1 MRVSEPPLEDEVFA
15 KVLLEGCTDVADVA
29 TRACEKFEWG
39 VPTRVRLFLAAAG
52 GEDPPQPDALVAA
65 AADPTRCLGVGW
77 PLARAGIVPGC
88 WHSTPVS
95 FITGFSQRA
104 CGGGGAAQDE
114 GRARAAQQGRLLKG
128 GCNRG
133 PCRGSEHAGTHRRH
147 DGWQGRA
154 RGACGALG
162 ALVLG
167 SALTCCAVLGTF
179 LLFFGVL

>member
-104 CGGGGAAQDE
+104 CGGGGRRRMRGAHARRSKAAF
-114 GRARAAQQGRLLKG
+114 GRAAAIGARAGGANTRGRTDAMTG
-128 GCNRG
+128 GRG
-133 PCRGSEHAGTHRRH
+133 G
-147 DGWQGRA
+147 
-154 RGACGALG
+154 LG
-162 ALVLG
+162 AHVAL
-167 SALTCCAVLGTF
+167 SARWSWA
-179 LLFFGVL
+179 LL